1 MKIHTIFLACLLLAH
16 AAIVEGASCRPI
28 EYAEIQDTETVELVK
43 TYCYYGAVWKIHN
56 DASTRQNR
64 LFLEQIKT
72 TQSTESLESLQSTY
86 QRNDA
91 LESAR
96 QRGCSDQQEKIVTA
110 LKARGARVD
119 LSCNPP
125 PSARPKP

>member
-1 MKIHTIFLACLLLAH
+1 MKIYAIFLACPLWAH
-16 AAIVEGASCRPI
+16 GVIVEGASCRPL
-28 EYAEIQDTETVELVK
+28 EYAEIQDTETTELVT

-56 DASTRQNR
+56 DASARQNR
-64 LFLEQIKT
+64 LFLEQIRT
-72 TQSTESLESLQSTY
+72 TQSTESLESLQSAY

-91 LESAR
+91 LESEH
-96 QRGCSDQQEKIVTA
+96 QRGCSDQREKIVTA